1 MIDAFTVPNATRHA
15 VQNGAAG
22 QVMPAARHEARI
34 ERPDADTRR
43 TDSFYMVFG
52 DGRTSAKEE
61 RDAEADQTADAEPD
75 RVSGAAG
82 GEDHKESA
90 QQADTPGRGVAP
102 EATGAVTPNHRS
114 SDALVTSEAAT
125 QMAEQEPGATR
136 VEAGADAAGSGD
148 AALPAAPWA
157 TPGGNGTEARVVN
170 GFALAEDAGA
180 TPDSVR
186 PDVPAISRDAVP
198 SSTAP
203 RGPDAAGAPPQLAAG
218 IDAQPETPAP
228 AEPGSIDHAA
238 RRQDG
243 GGLAEGDRS
252 DEPLRTPP
260 QPSAPGQ
267 TVEAARRAARSDLP
281 DDRTV
286 PSDRITAPPRSG
298 EALTASVAGPLDQ
311 GPSGLQATLRSALAL
326 TSPAQTARTSFGSG
340 ALDEFGSPATV
351 VQPGNALPLD
361 TSLVPLPTSQV
372 PGATVVPGPVAGPG
386 QTPSTLIGP
395 LAIGPAAI
403 VPAGLLPQV
412 SGPQGGADIPVP
424 AMAPGAIPPTPGET
438 ASPSP
443 LLSDA
448 RTTLLPD
455 APRAPTVPF
464 GDVRGAVD
472 RGTPPGAGT
481 RGGGEYGAQRL
492 PDMPVAAL
500 SVTASRMAPVSP
512 VNGPLSASAA
522 VAGLVATRQEGPATP
537 VNPESLRGVEGLLPG
552 DLRAL
557 SDAWRPGADAPKGP
571 GRAAD
576 IARQLSAHV
585 AATGAARGPG
595 GHQIL
600 EITLNPAELGRVRL
614 TLQAG
619 EAAMVV
625 TIAADRP
632 ETLDL
637 MRRHVDVLAQEFRDI
652 GYDSAGFSFG
662 QEAAGQDG
670 QPAEGQG
677 SGTGPDLVDLGMGP
691 GGSAGHPGLHTDGLD
706 IRL

>member
-15 VQNGAAG
+15 VQNGATG
-22 QVMPAARHEARI
+22 QVMPTARHEVRI
-34 ERPDADTRR
+34 ERQDADTRR
-43 TDSFYMVFG
+43 TDSFHMVFG
-52 DGRTSAKEE
+52 DDRTSAKEE

-75 RVSGAAG
+75 RVSGAIG
-82 GEDHKESA
+82 GENHKDFA
-90 QQADTPGRGVAP
+90 QQVATPGRDVAP
-102 EATGAVTPNHRS
+102 EAAGAVTPDHRS
-114 SDALVTSEAAT
+114 SDALVTSEAAP
-125 QMAEQEPGATR
+125 QMVGQGPGAMR
-136 VEAGADAAGSGD
+136 AEAGTDGAGSGD
-148 AALPAAPWA
+148 AAQPGAPRA
-157 TPGGNGTEARVVN
+157 TPGGNGAEARVVN
-170 GFALAEDAGA
+170 DLAPVGDAGA
-180 TPDSVR
+180 TPDSAR
-186 PDVPAISRDAVP
+186 PDVPAITRDAVP
-198 SSTAP
+198 SSTA
-203 RGPDAAGAPPQLAAG
+203 RRDPDAAGAPPLPVAG
-218 IDAQPETPAP
+218 TGAQPETPAP
-228 AEPGSIDHAA
+228 AEPGSTDHAA

-243 GGLAEGDRS
+243 GGRPEGDRS

-267 TVEAARRAARSDLP
+267 SVEAARRAARSDLP

-286 PSDRITAPPRSG
+286 SSDRIASPRRSG
-298 EALTASVAGPLDQ
+298 EALPASVTGPLDQ
-311 GPSGLQATLRSALAL
+311 GPSGPQATLQPALAL
-326 TSPAQTARTSFGSG
+326 TSPARTARASFGSG
-340 ALDEFGSPATV
+340 ARDEFGSPATV

-361 TSLVPLPTSQV
+361 TSLAPLPASQV
-372 PGATVVPGPVAGPG
+372 PGATVVPGPVTGPG
-386 QTPSTLIGP
+386 QTPSILT
-395 LAIGPAAI
+395 GPAAI

-412 SGPQGGADIPVP
+412 SGPQGGADTPVP
-424 AMAPGAIPPTPGET
+424 AMVPGAIPPTPGET

-472 RGTPPGAGT
+472 RGTPPGART
-481 RGGGEYGAQRL
+481 MGGGEYGAQRL

-500 SVTASRMAPVSP
+500 SVTASRMAPASP

-670 QPAEGQG
+670 KPAEGQG
-677 SGTGPDLVDLGMGP
+677 SGTGPDLADLSMGP
-691 GGSAGHPGLHTDGLD
+691 GGSVGHPGLHTDGLD